1 MNMDKIA
8 MYLDILDDH
17 PLWAKEAEMDPT
29 HRNLLAGGA
38 AALAGGYAV
47 HRARAPGMRR
57 ALNEV
62 VSSATRKGQLE
73 QKLLAKYRSMGLS
86 AQEARRRVAEVAAG

>member
-1 MNMDKIA
+1 MDKIA
-8 MYLDILDDH
+8 TYLEILESH

-29 HRNLLAGGA
+29 HLLAGGA

-57 ALNEV
+57 ALDEV

-73 QKLLAKYRSMGLS
+73 QKLLAKYQSMGLS
-86 AQEARRRVAEVAAG
+86 AQEAGRRVAEVAAG